1 MIFSRNN
8 HPSGYYIYLY
18 LREDGTP
25 YYVGKGK
32 GKRAWEKHSVSI
44 PKDNSRITFPATDLL
59 ELWALALERKFIRW
73 YGRKDNNTGI
83 LRNLTDGGEG
93 VTGCLSYKGRIPWN
107 KGLKGVQKQTSE
119 SNEARRKKLLGRTSP
134 NKGKF
139 GEGNSFFGKTHTTE
153 SKEKIKKT
161 IKQSNRIPWN
171 KGKKGVQVPWN
182 KGLKFNDN

>member
-1 MIFSRNN
+1 MIFSRN
-8 HPSGYYIYLY
+8 HYPSGYYVYLY

-32 GKRAWEKHSVSI
+32 GKRAWEKHSVPV
-44 PKDNSRITFPATDLL
+44 PKDNSRIIFPAINLF

-93 VTGCLSYKGRIPWN
+93 VTGCLSFKGKIPWN
-107 KGLKGVQKQTSE
+107 KGLKGVQKQTPE
-119 SNEARRKKLLGRTSP
+119 ANEARRNHMLGKTSP

-139 GEGNSFFGKTHTTE
+139 GPLNSFYGKKHSE
-153 SKEKIKKT
+153 DSINKIKET
-161 IKQSNRIPWN
+161 
-171 KGKKGVQVPWN
+171 KKKKSTVV
-182 KGLKFNDN
+182 